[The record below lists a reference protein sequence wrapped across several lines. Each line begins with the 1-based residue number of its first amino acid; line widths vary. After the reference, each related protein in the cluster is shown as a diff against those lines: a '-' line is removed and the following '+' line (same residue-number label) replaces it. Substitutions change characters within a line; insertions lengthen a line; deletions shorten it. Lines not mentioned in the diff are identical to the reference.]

1 MALRITDITLRDFRS
16 YEAEAFNGLG
26 QLVVLVGPNA
36 VGKTNAIEA
45 VQLLT
50 ALTTFRHAPAAQL
63 LRHGQSAARLSCSAT
78 DGNRLIEVSLSIG
91 ETRRYQ
97 LNGKAKRPAD
107 LKGLLPSV
115 TFTPDDLDLVK
126 GPQGNRR
133 RALDALG
140 AQLNKNYYLIRKDYD
155 KVLRHKNRLL
165 KEQASEAL
173 LESIDE
179 MVVRVGAQL
188 TCYRAALFEKLAAAM
203 VRAYQ
208 RISHGAEE
216 LRPWFAPSWLAEGSG
231 AGEAFPSAN
240 ALSPGG
246 ASAVGRAPAAATGFA
261 PPFTRE
267 EAAEALYRQVAT
279 RRPEERARGRALV
292 GPQADAIG
300 FELDGLAAGQQPR
313 PDLGAFRVEHD
324 CDVQSKFLGNSA
336 DALHARFVVGMVS
349 VAEVETSDIHAGFH
363 QLAQNVVVF
372 CGGAHGAHDFRALL
386 LASVGIEDVFS

>member
-1 MALRITDITLRDFRS
+1 MEPLRITDLFLRRFRS
-16 YEAEAFNGLG
+16 YEQGELHDLG
-26 QLVVLVGPNA
+26 PLTVLVGPNA
-36 VGKTNAIEA
+36 AGKTNVVEA

-50 ALTTFRHAPAAQL
+50 AQTTFRHAPSAQL
-63 LRHGQSAARLSCSAT
+63 VRHGASAARIGLSAT
-78 DGNRLIEVSLSIG
+78 DGNRLVELSLSIEEG
-91 ETRRYQ
+91 RRYQ

-179 MVVRVGAQL
+179 MAVRVGAQL
-188 TCYRAALFEKLAAAM
+188 TCYRAALFEKLAATM

-300 FELDGLAAGQQPR
+300 FELDGLAAQLYGSQGQQR
-313 PDLGAFRVEHD
+313 SIVLAWKLAE
-324 CDVQSKFLGNSA
+324 
-336 DALHARFVVGMVS
+336 
-349 VAEVETSDIHAGFH
+349 AEVIEDMLGTFPVLLLDDVMSELDGRRRQA
-363 QLAQNVVVF
+363 LVDYL
-372 CGGAHGAHDFRALL
+372 AHGAQALITTANL
-386 LASVGIEDVFS
+386 DYFDGAMLEEARVVRLPL

>member
-1 MALRITDITLRDFRS
+1 MEPLRITDLFLRRFRS
-16 YEAEAFNGLG
+16 YEQGELHGLG
-26 QLVVLVGPNA
+26 PLTVLVGPNA
-36 VGKTNAIEA
+36 AGKTNVVEA

-50 ALTTFRHAPAAQL
+50 AQTTFRHASSAQL
-63 LRHGQSAARLSCSAT
+63 VRHGASAARIGLSAT
-78 DGNRLIEVSLSIG
+78 DGNRLVELSLSIEEG
-91 ETRRYQ
+91 RRYQ

-300 FELDGLAAGQQPR
+300 FELDGLAAQLYGSQGQQR
-313 PDLGAFRVEHD
+313 SIVLAWKLAE
-324 CDVQSKFLGNSA
+324 
-336 DALHARFVVGMVS
+336 
-349 VAEVETSDIHAGFH
+349 AEVIEDMLGTFPVLLLDDVMSELDGRRRQA
-363 QLAQNVVVF
+363 LVDYL
-372 CGGAHGAHDFRALL
+372 AHGAQALITTANL
-386 LASVGIEDVFS
+386 DYFDGAMLEEARVVRLPL

>member
-179 MVVRVGAQL
+179 MAVRVGAQL

-300 FELDGLAAGQQPR
+300 FELDGLAAQLYGSQGQQR
-313 PDLGAFRVEHD
+313 SIVLAWKLAE
-324 CDVQSKFLGNSA
+324 
-336 DALHARFVVGMVS
+336 
-349 VAEVETSDIHAGFH
+349 AEVIEDMLGTFPVLLLDDVMSELDGRRRQA
-363 QLAQNVVVF
+363 LVDYL
-372 CGGAHGAHDFRALL
+372 AHGAQALITTANL
-386 LASVGIEDVFS
+386 DYFDGAMLEEARVVRLPL

>member
-1 MALRITDITLRDFRS
+1 MEPLRITDLFLRRFRS
-16 YEAEAFNGLG
+16 YEQGELHDLG
-26 QLVVLVGPNA
+26 PLTVLVGPNA
-36 VGKTNAIEA
+36 AGKTNVVEA

-50 ALTTFRHAPAAQL
+50 AQTTFRHAPSAQL
-63 LRHGQSAARLSCSAT
+63 VRHGASAARIGLSAT
-78 DGNRLIEVSLSIG
+78 DGNRLVELSLSIEEG
-91 ETRRYQ
+91 RRYQ

-155 KVLRHKNRLL
+155 KVLCHKNRLL

-231 AGEAFPSAN
+231 AGAAFPSAD
-240 ALSPGG
+240 ALSPEG

-261 PPFTRE
+261 PSFTRE

-300 FELDGLAAGQQPR
+300 FELDGLASQLYGSQGQQR
-313 PDLGAFRVEHD
+313 SIVLAWKLAE
-324 CDVQSKFLGNSA
+324 
-336 DALHARFVVGMVS
+336 
-349 VAEVETSDIHAGFH
+349 AEVIEDMLGTFPVLLLDDVMSELDGRRRQA
-363 QLAQNVVVF
+363 LVDYL
-372 CGGAHGAHDFRALL
+372 AHGAQALITTANL
-386 LASVGIEDVFS
+386 DYFDGAMLEEARVVRLPL